1 MAFALHIEPFVA
13 RDVDAGGTLSGFTRY
28 VERMKQLFQLVF
40 RKADGSPYSI
50 RRRKAG
56 KVTEADLFHDAVT
69 KIENALRGRTNK
81 VVQRNML
88 LTRYPQGLKSFEK
101 WSFELTNAAKLI
113 DYTNYDWKMVVVDA
127 IVLQTSNEKLREK
140 ALFGNV
146 TYEKLISLGMA
157 KEQSEKGSALLSGNL
172 KIKEEEVCK
181 LQQGL
186 KKQQSKS
193 KYPGCGYDTCQ
204 GSKRC
209 PANGKT
215 CTKCKKLNHFAQ
227 ACRTKSKTI

>member
-13 RDVDAGGTLSGFTRY
+13 SDADPGGTLSRFTRY

-40 RKADGSPYSI
+40 RKADGSPYTPSDAEK
-50 RRRKAG
+50 KAMLLFRGGDDMQSLFDHVG
-56 KVTEADLFHDAVT
+56 KVTEADSFDGAVT

-88 LTRYPQGLKSFEK
+88 LTRYPQGSKSFEK
-101 WSFELTNAAKLI
+101 WSVEVSNAAKLI
-113 DYTNYDWKMVVVDA
+113 DYTNYDWKMAVVDA

-146 TYEKLISLGMA
+146 TYDKLMSLGVA

-172 KIKEEEVCK
+172 KIKEEEVRK

-193 KYPGCGYDTCQ
+193 KCQ
-204 GSKRC
+204 
-209 PANGKT
+209 
-215 CTKCKKLNHFAQ
+215 
-227 ACRTKSKTI
+227 